1 MNINLENLYYD
12 IKTHIDKVDFS
23 RLWRGFEPLKFAL
36 YTENE
41 CFFDGKYIEKTDE
54 FLGNTSIYYNNE
66 IIAIWNVMEQAD
78 SIVLAS
84 KMIHEMF
91 HGFQKIN
98 NEGRFPNELDALYNY
113 KYDDENLSLKLK
125 ENILITELLEH
136 FEPTKFEKLLK
147 IRRYRYN
154 NFSYEYYYEAS
165 VEQIEG
171 TAEFV
176 ELCALKQLSYEM
188 YVEKLNLLKSRI
200 TTKSNLLPIRIV
212 SYDVGALLLLLLNEN
227 GIEYQS
233 EFVNTPFSE
242 CLIEN
247 ASEYEGDIELTME
260 VTITSYY
267 ERADLVISKAIE
279 KNNVVIDGL
288 FDLLGVNIYN
298 AVYRNGYI
306 ITEYFVMYGD
316 KNCPKV
322 EYGDF
327 VVETKDYC
335 KISKLYRL

>member
-1 MNINLENLYYD
+1 MSINLENLYYD

-23 RLWRGFEPLKFAL
+23 KLWRGFEPLKFAL

-91 HGFQKIN
+91 HGFQRIN
-98 NEGRFPNELDALYNY
+98 NESRFPNEIEALYQY
-113 KYDDENLSLKLK
+113 KYYDENLSLKLE
-125 ENILITELLEH
+125 ENMLITELLEN
-136 FEPTKFEKLLK
+136 FESDKFKKLLE
-147 IRRYRYN
+147 IRKYRYN
-154 NFSYEYYYEAS
+154 NFNYEYHYEAG

-212 SYDVGALLLLLLNEN
+212 SYDIGALLLLILNEN
-227 GIEYQS
+227 GIEYPS

-242 CLIEN
+242 SLIEK
-247 ASEYEGDIELTME
+247 ASEYEGDIELTMGE
-260 VTITSYY
+260 TITSYY

-279 KNNVVIDGL
+279 KNNVVIEGL

-306 ITEYFVMYGD
+306 ITEYFAMYGD
-316 KNCPKV
+316 KNSPKV

-327 VVETKDYC
+327 VIETLEYMKL
-335 KISKLYRL
+335 SKVYRM